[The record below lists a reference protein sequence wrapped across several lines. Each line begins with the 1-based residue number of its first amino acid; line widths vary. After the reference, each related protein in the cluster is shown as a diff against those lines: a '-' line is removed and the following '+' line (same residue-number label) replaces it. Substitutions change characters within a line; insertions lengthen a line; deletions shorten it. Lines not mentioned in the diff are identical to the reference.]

1 MKRFAHSSGRFAVN
15 VKANEQLSS
24 NLSLGIAPSANKSG
38 SIETRLTFIHA
49 KENKMENEIRLG
61 GTAHRVLSV
70 LASNGNMSAPMIKKT
85 GIIAGKSLI
94 EIENAI
100 VYELLP
106 KGMVT
111 MVTDMFYG
119 LTQKGLDTKIELGSL
134 DKLFKAPRKT
144 VMSQQNDLFARGI
157 YEGVEL
163 RSTCMRRGAYDAY
176 NLPSLSFAGLT
187 YRKVPL

>member
-1 MKRFAHSSGRFAVN
+1 
-15 VKANEQLSS
+15 
-24 NLSLGIAPSANKSG
+24 
-38 SIETRLTFIHA
+38 
-49 KENKMENEIRLG
+49 MENEIRLG